1 MFAKYQ
7 SPFVALRILEN
18 KAKIYI
24 YYLFAINKIGNIKNY
39 LQFSFLI
46 CLCFLFA
53 TSSSSVIFINRDKYN
68 DC

>member
-24 YYLFAINKIGNIKNY
+24 YYLFAINKIGNIKN
-39 LQFSFLI
+39 
-46 CLCFLFA
+46 
-53 TSSSSVIFINRDKYN
+53 D
-68 DC
+68 